1 MRDNFT
7 LDKVLDEARALELS
21 ESRAS
26 EMEVKSTHANAVFK
40 AKNQSTDKTDSHVG
54 KKNGARRR
62 RRHKSRSSDGDG
74 AKGDSSG
81 GNSQCRNCGGN
92 FSHKVCPARGK
103 ECHYCKKKNHFSI
116 ICRARLN
123 PRHVNFATEDNRNK
137 NLQNPSYSQYSND
150 SSSEESIFHIERNST
165 KVPSVCARVHNTEIE
180 FLVDTGANVNIISDI
195 VFKDM
200 SDKSGITLQKPVP
213 LIYAYGSSSPLN
225 VKGYFHSNISYR
237 NKVVATDFYVVES
250 PSSRQSRC
258 LLGVTTAQNLNIVH
272 FAFTSLSS
280 HIPEEYASLF
290 DGKMGKIKDVKVKL
304 HINQDVSPVS
314 QRHRRI
320 PFHVRKEVESELERL
335 EALDVI
341 EPVSG
346 PTPWISP
353 VVVVPKKTSGVRLC
367 IDMREANKAISR
379 EKHPMHTVDDLIT
392 DLNSSTVFSKL
403 DLSNA
408 YQ

>member
-1 MRDNFT
+1 
-7 LDKVLDEARALELS
+7 
-21 ESRAS
+21 
-26 EMEVKSTHANAVFK
+26 
-40 AKNQSTDKTDSHVG
+40 
-54 KKNGARRR
+54 
-62 RRHKSRSSDGDG
+62 
-74 AKGDSSG
+74 
-81 GNSQCRNCGGN
+81 
-92 FSHKVCPARGK
+92 
-103 ECHYCKKKNHFSI
+103 
-116 ICRARLN
+116 
-123 PRHVNFATEDNRNK
+123 
-137 NLQNPSYSQYSND
+137 
-150 SSSEESIFHIERNST
+150 
-165 KVPSVCARVHNTEIE
+165 
-180 FLVDTGANVNIISDI
+180 
-195 VFKDM
+195 M

-367 IDMREANKAISR
+367 IDMREANKAISG
-379 EKHPMHTVDDLIT
+379 EKHPMPTVDDLIT

-408 YQ
+408 YQQLELDESSRYITTFSTHVGLRQYKRLLFGVNAASEIFQKAIADLLADIPGTRNLSDDIIIHGKTQSDHDHALKMTLDRLQNKGAKLNKEKCIFSVNKISFFGHVFSDTGVSADPEKIKSIVGKDAPKNVAEVDLRSFLGMTQYVSRYIPHYATITEPLRRLTRKDIAWSWSRDEQDSFDKLKTALTSVVSYQKY